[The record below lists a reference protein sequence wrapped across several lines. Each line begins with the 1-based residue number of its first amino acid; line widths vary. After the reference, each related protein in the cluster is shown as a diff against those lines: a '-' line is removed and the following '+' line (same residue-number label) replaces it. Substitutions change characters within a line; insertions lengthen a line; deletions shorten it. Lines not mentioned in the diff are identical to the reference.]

1 MGDYDSNPQ
10 VKLAVHMFA
19 YRLRKAI
26 GSYLAAL
33 GSADAIIFE
42 EGSVRQLPHTRTRLR
57 RVRGFGLEIDHE
69 ANRTLI
75 DTEGMLLIKLS
86 KPGMGDTYPGKPPNR
101 P

>member
-1 MGDYDSNPQ
+1 MTLLNKKSGLLAVSGKSLDTRVLMGDYDSNPQ

-42 EGSVRQLPHTRTRLR
+42 EGSVRTTASYANTFATGCAALAWKLTTR
-57 RVRGFGLEIDHE
+57 
-69 ANRTLI
+69 RT
-75 DTEGMLLIKLS
+75 E
-86 KPGMGDTYPGKPPNR
+86 P
-101 P
+101 